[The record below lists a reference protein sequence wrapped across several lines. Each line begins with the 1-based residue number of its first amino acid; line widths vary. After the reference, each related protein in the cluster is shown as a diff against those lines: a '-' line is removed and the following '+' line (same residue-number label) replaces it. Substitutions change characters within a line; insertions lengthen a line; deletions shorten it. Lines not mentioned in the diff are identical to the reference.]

1 MFADMWKTT
10 NKTMA
15 SNYIGPTLDKLR
27 GMTYDEFVVFALRP
41 EVDANSKEMF
51 LHLMKLDVPDC
62 LDPPVEN
69 RLKARIF
76 VLAYQI
82 MVFPEQVATLGPY
95 TTDMLQAP
103 AQILF
108 ALFEKALADCK
119 IERRPN
125 REGYLAAFS
134 AFFEVYK
141 IWKPIGRQAITLRTK
156 RALMI
161 LHDAGLPD
169 THPNVV
175 MGRQTLV
182 RLAGEE
188 ALAEFDAAR
197 NASSL
202 SGLVPAA
209 DRA

>member
-1 MFADMWKTT
+1 MFADIWKTT

-41 EVDANSKEMF
+41 EVDLNSKEMF
-51 LHLMKLDVPDC
+51 LHLMKFDIPDYV
-62 LDPPVEN
+62 DAEVEN
-69 RLKARIF
+69 KINARIF
-76 VLAYQI
+76 ALAYQI
-82 MVFPEQVATLGPY
+82 MVYPEQVATFGPC
-95 TTDMLQAP
+95 TTETLKAP
-103 AQILF
+103 AQMLVES
-108 ALFEKALADCK
+108 FEKALADCK
-119 IERRPN
+119 IERRPD
-125 REGYLAAFS
+125 REGYLAAYS

-141 IWKPIGRQAITLRTK
+141 IWKPIGQKAITLRTK

-182 RLAGEE
+182 RLAGQE

-202 SGLVPAA
+202 AGLVPAA